1 MTSHPVLPEPIY
13 VTRPLIPAWASIEPA
28 LRAVFESGTLT
39 NMGPWH
45 QRLEQQLQER
55 LGHGHLSLWNN
66 GTNAL
71 LGMLSQFDLSG
82 EVVVTPFTFPA
93 TVHAIATL
101 GLTPVFADVR
111 DDDLTLSAESVKER
125 VTEQTSAVLGTHV
138 YGNFCDTVGLAK
150 VASEGSRERPI
161 RVLYDGAHIFG
172 RKAPVFEDATEIGD
186 ATILSFHA
194 TKLYHTVEGGAIVTP
209 DADQHRRFR
218 TARNFGILGEEHN
231 TGVGLN
237 GKMSEVHAAVGTVVL
252 DHLDQELQRRA
263 DLAARYTERLRDIEG
278 IRILSGDGTFHQYMT
293 IRVDGRIRPGGRDVL
308 RQRLL
313 DHNVVSRKYF
323 FPLCSDIDVYRD
335 LPSARGLDVAER
347 AAQECLVLPLYG
359 DLPASV
365 VDYICDLVDDFAG
378 E

>member
-1 MTSHPVLPEPIY
+1 MTRHAPLAEPVY
-13 VTRPLIPAWASIEPA
+13 VTRPLIPSWDTLEPA
-28 LRAVFESGTLT
+28 LRSVFESGMLT

-45 QRLEQQLQER
+45 QRLEQQMQER
-55 LGHGHLSLWNN
+55 LGHGYLSLWNN

-71 LGMLSQFDLSG
+71 LGMLSQFDLTG

-111 DDDLTLSAESVKER
+111 DDDLTLCPESVAER
-125 VTEQTSAVLGTHV
+125 MTPATTAVLGTHV
-138 YGNFCDTVGLAK
+138 YGNFCDTAALAK
-150 VASEGSRERPI
+150 VADGGPGDARP
-161 RVLYDGAHIFG
+161 RVMYDGAHVFG
-172 RKAPVFEDATEIGD
+172 RRAPVFEDPSEIGD

-209 DADQHRRFR
+209 DLQQHERFR
-218 TARNFGILGEEHN
+218 TARNFGILGEDRH

-237 GKMSEVHAAVGTVVL
+237 GKLSEVHAAVGAVVL
-252 DHLDQELQRRA
+252 DHLEEELSRRA
-263 DLAARYTERLRDIEG
+263 SLAARYTERLRG
-278 IRILSGDGTFHQYMT
+278 IDGLRILAGDGAFHQYMA
-293 IRVDGRIRPGGRDVL
+293 IRLDSSVRPGGRDAL

-323 FPLCSDIDVYRD
+323 FPLCSDIDAYSE
-335 LPSARGLDVAER
+335 LPSSRGLQVAER

-359 DLPASV
+359 DLAPSV